1 MTSRRSF
8 LQILPL
14 SGVLLSTQVSFA
26 QSAML
31 DEKDAQ
37 AVALGYV
44 ADAARA
50 DKTKYPKF
58 APGQGCSSCAL
69 YQGKPSD
76 AGGACTLF
84 AGKQV
89 PAKAWCSAYAKKV

>member
-14 SGVLLSTQVSFA
+14 SGVFLGAQVSFA
-26 QSAML
+26 QTAML
-31 DEKDAQ
+31 DEKDPQ
-37 AVALGYV
+37 AVALGFV
-44 ADAARA
+44 SEAARA

-58 APGQGCSSCAL
+58 APGQACSSCAL
-69 YQGKPSD
+69 YQGKPSE
-76 AGGACTLF
+76 ASGPCTLF

-89 PAKAWCSAYAKKV
+89 PAKAWCSAYAKKA